1 MSNLQVIPT
10 DTIRPCD
17 QCGQT
22 YTVPK
27 NPNQSG
33 RFCGRVCALAFSR
46 ATIRSHDQK
55 IADKEKMLARI
66 RERQERDRI
75 EAAKR
80 HAEDLAR
87 QQAKSD
93 AEWAAWEIRQTE
105 IARELADE
113 ERRRVELERA
123 SMPNVEIIE
132 IEPTAEPLEIDELNR
147 EMFRQHQ
154 QVAAHQDKVPR
165 VSSPAVRP
173 SASNGIFLKS
183 SR

>member
-1 MSNLQVIPT
+1 
-10 DTIRPCD
+10 
-17 QCGQT
+17 
-22 YTVPK
+22 
-27 NPNQSG
+27 
-33 RFCGRVCALAFSR
+33 
-46 ATIRSHDQK
+46 
-55 IADKEKMLARI
+55 MLIRI
-66 RERQERDRI
+66 RERQERDRVA
-75 EAAKR
+75 AAKQ
-80 HAEDLAR
+80 HEAELAEQQRKSNEEFARWEMR
-87 QQAKSD
+87 Q
-93 AEWAAWEIRQTE
+93 AEIV
-105 IARELADE
+105 RELADE

-123 SMPNVEIIE
+123 SMKNIEIIE

>member
-1 MSNLQVIPT
+1 MPRNFQVIET
-10 DTIRPCD
+10 GTTHPCR
-17 QCGQT
+17 QCGQVF
-22 YTVPK
+22 TVER

-33 RFCGRVCALAFSR
+33 LFCGRHCALAHSR
-46 ATIRSHDQK
+46 SQIRTHSQRQSDW
-55 IADKEKMLARI
+55 ADMMQRF
-66 RERQERDRI
+66 RERQEHDRI
-75 EAAKR
+75 EAVQR
-80 HAEDLAR
+80 HTAELAEQQRKSNEEFARWEMR
-87 QQAKSD
+87 QA
-93 AEWAAWEIRQTE
+93 E

-123 SMPNVEIIE
+123 SMKNIEIIE
-132 IEPTAEPLEIDELNR
+132 IEPTTGPLEIDELNR

-165 VSSPAVRP
+165 VSSPVRP